1 MAMLVSYMAAMFS
14 NFCDQIGWTMIQ
26 YVPNEMNA
34 EQLHA
39 VVIDEEGVRFHV
51 IGTQSGNFYKLLGNK
66 KKEKI
71 DQQALLK
78 ARKESTENVRQGPA

>member
-1 MAMLVSYMAAMFS
+1 MV
-14 NFCDQIGWTMIQ
+14 QHVT
-26 YVPNEMNA
+26 NEMNA

-39 VVIDEEGVRFHV
+39 VVIDEEGFQFHV
-51 IGTQSGNFYKLLGNK
+51 IGTQAGNYYKLLGNK

-78 ARKESTENVRQGPA
+78 ARKENTANERQGPA